1 MCLHFIHIHWYI
13 PYVLQ
18 PKRLSVVVQES
29 LQHHR
34 GAYYDL
40 AFDLSALSVIDY
52 SQAHLSMNCP
62 TTSCDNS
69 NGNKKKGH
77 KYICKQKWT
86 PFSYW
91 KTPNFGELGNAT
103 LQTKT
108 YECGVWV
115 NITLTVHLIL
125 STGAEQQQS
134 QLTKQTSHTLHE
146 SAPKCTYFCSD
157 IWIDNWE
164 YVILNR

>member
-1 MCLHFIHIHWYI
+1 MLLIIHKHIWARTV
-13 PYVLQ
+13 PQ
-18 PKRLSVVVQES
+18 RLVTIQME
-29 LQHHR
+29 
-34 GAYYDL
+34 
-40 AFDLSALSVIDY
+40 I
-52 SQAHLSMNCP
+52 
-62 TTSCDNS
+62 
-69 NGNKKKGH
+69 KKKGTNTFANKSAH
-77 KYICKQKWT
+77 AFRNKCVPTTETVLTPSATGLLRFRWT

-115 NITLTVHLIL
+115 NITLKVHLIL

-134 QLTKQTSHTLHE
+134 QLTKQTRHTLHE